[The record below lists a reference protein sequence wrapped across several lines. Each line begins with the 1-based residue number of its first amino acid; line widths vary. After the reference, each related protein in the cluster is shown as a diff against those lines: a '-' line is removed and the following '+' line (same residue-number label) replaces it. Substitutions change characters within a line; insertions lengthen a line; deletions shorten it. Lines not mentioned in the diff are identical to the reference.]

1 MWTPRCSYIRADG
14 RPTVRLQP
22 ACRRITQAPLPWL
35 PSKTDEA
42 GDVSQLVFPATRW
55 SLIARL
61 PEHPQQVAVLI
72 GLYADAIGAYL
83 ARKLAGEK
91 QDRVEDTI
99 QEVLLDLLGKP
110 EVLAKAQPGS
120 SSHFRYYL
128 MNLAWFSALNILR
141 HARRRDHASLD
152 AVADEEDH
160 AHAERLVGDAP
171 APDQQRAMDRA
182 WAVSVVQQAMEE
194 LQRWTRDGT
203 LEPEAYAVL
212 QANFIEGKGLREVGE
227 AMGIS
232 AATCSRRLGKART
245 LLQQAIA
252 DRLRLAG
259 ELGAHEDPAEACTV
273 LLQALAAPT

>member
-1 MWTPRCSYIRADG
+1 MVAH
-14 RPTVRLQP
+14 
-22 ACRRITQAPLPWL
+22 PLPPL
-35 PSKTDEA
+35 EPHDA
-42 GDVSQLVFPATRW
+42 ADVSQPVFPVTRW

-91 QDRVEDTI
+91 TDRIEDVI

-110 EVLAKAQPGS
+110 EVLARAQPGS
-120 SSHFRYYL
+120 GSRFRYYL
-128 MNLAWFSALNILR
+128 MSLAWFSALNVLR

-152 AVADEEDH
+152 AVTGEDDH
-160 AHAERLVGDAP
+160 RQAERLAGDAP

-182 WAVSVVQQAMEE
+182 WAISVVQQAMEE

-203 LEPEAYAVL
+203 LEPEAFAVL
-212 QANFIEGKGLREVGE
+212 QANLVEGQGLREVG
-227 AMGIS
+227 AALGIS
-232 AATCSRRLGKART
+232 AATCSRRLAKART

-259 ELGAHEDPAEACTV
+259 ELGTHEDAAQSCAV
-273 LLQALAAPT
+273 LLQALATRTA